1 MQGHHAVPR
10 QQKSP
15 ATPPQKA
22 CLHLTRC
29 RTPRPRPPRG
39 GAAPRALCSSS
50 LTTDSHLQLYYRLT
64 PLVSQQTHCSRFK
77 SDLLLQSHYRLTPP
91 VSQQSHSSSLT
102 TDWLLQSYNRLT
114 PPVLQETH
122 SSSPTTGSLLLDSPA
137 ETPSSRF

>member
-1 MQGHHAVPR
+1 MYITYKCRPHQLASACLTYQLMQGHHAVPR

-64 PLVSQQTHCSRFK
+64 PPVSPKTHSFRLTK
-77 SDLLLQSHYRLTPP
+77 DSLLQ
-91 VSQQSHSSSLT
+91 V
-102 TDWLLQSYNRLT
+102 YNRL
-114 PPVLQETH
+114 PPPALQETH
-122 SSSPTTGSLLLDSPA
+122 SSSPTSGSLLLDSPA